1 MAQGFNSLGNSMSA
15 GFSGM
20 TEQLT
25 KLSLRLNGRQKKIK
39 REVPYKLSPT
49 FNKRIKV
56 FNENGK
62 WITTSPLVLNE
73 SY

>member
-25 KLSLRLNGRQKKIK
+25 KLPNLFAAGKIYIK
-39 REVPYKLSPT
+39 HNLKYVLKPT
-49 FNKRIKV
+49 FNKRKQV
-56 FNENGK
+56 YDNGR
-62 WITTSPLVLNE
+62 WIGTNPIYLN
-73 SY
+73 